1 MGSEEDIGR
10 VIENRV
16 RGQGAASGGPRPA
29 RDALQRLFSLFGR
42 GKEHEGRAEDVLA
55 LLSLLGVDEGV
66 GDELTHGFEDAE
78 ELGLEVSD
86 VLPII
91 QAYARAIARMVEAE
105 AGLVRQLV
113 GQRAEDERAAYL
125 DRILVAFL
133 PWGMR
138 GFEVLHAT
146 MLDAALR
153 DELAPEQLVEQAFA
167 PVFVSLVDLCGST
180 RYLASADEEA
190 AGELV
195 DALFEAG
202 QTCVLDRHVRVM
214 KYVGDGIFLVGR
226 DAVEVAEASFAAM
239 DQIDARLD
247 LDSRA
252 GIASG
257 RALRRAG
264 DHFGLPVNLAQLL
277 TKVAPPRT
285 VLATDDAVRE
295 LPPDWHGPRR
305 PVEIR
310 GWSDPLEVV
319 TLKRGGSARSQSSA
333 P

>member
-16 RGQGAASGGPRPA
+16 RGQGAPLGGPRAA
-29 RDALQRLFSLFGR
+29 RDALQRLVSLFGWGR
-42 GKEHEGRAEDVLA
+42 QPEEGAEEVLA
-55 LLSLLGVDEGV
+55 LLALLGVEEEVRG
-66 GDELTHGFEDAE
+66 ELTDGFDQAE
-78 ELGLEVSD
+78 ELGVEVSD

-113 GQRAEDERAAYL
+113 SQKAEDERAAYL
-125 DRILVAFL
+125 DRILAAFL
-133 PWGMR
+133 PLGMR
-138 GFEVLHAT
+138 GFEVLHTT
-146 MLDAALR
+146 MLDATLR
-153 DELAPEQLVEQAFA
+153 DELAPEQLVEQASA
-167 PVFVSLVDLCGST
+167 PVFVALVDLCGST

-257 RALRRAG
+257 PALRRAG

-277 TKVAPPRT
+277 TKVAPPGT
-285 VLATDDAVRE
+285 VLATDDAARE
-295 LPPDWHGPRR
+295 LPPEWHGPRR
-305 PVEIR
+305 RAEIR

-319 TLKRGGSARSQSSA
+319 ALKRGGGE
-333 P
+333 PDT